1 LFDFDIFWNS
11 EKAKKL
17 QDAFKDTHSSG
28 AAFMNYWLDNYPGS
42 RVLLKCNV
50 LPRNTVWKK
59 KILGLLDETGAPV
72 AIYVGVGHLL
82 GSNGLIENLK
92 HNKTL
97 IIKRIY
103 SLDNSK

>member
-1 LFDFDIFWNS
+1 
-11 EKAKKL
+11 
-17 QDAFKDTHSSG
+17 
-28 AAFMNYWLDNYPGS
+28 MNYWLDNYPGS